1 MLNCTFSSSLFIPKK
16 FKFFFF
22 FSFIK
27 KLCGLFSQEYV
38 IMEDAEH
45 GKSSLTLNG
54 IFLWICSLAFGL
66 SLSLSLSYFT
76 QLVILNDM
84 DLLMLSTI
92 KNYFKVKPW
101 NYCLDCTQHH
111 PWILFISWIFLWVRY
126 IVNFCI
132 SFSAFYFC
140 FPSLFFVWQVGGHFH
155 FHVHVSILIFR
166 MILTFQSKKILNNSK
181 SFSLLENFKISHFKF
196 NALGYDSILYRDVV
210 KCGTYSN
217 VEQISWC
224 LHLATP

>member
-1 MLNCTFSSSLFIPKK
+1 
-16 FKFFFF
+16 
-22 FSFIK
+22 
-27 KLCGLFSQEYV
+27 
-38 IMEDAEH
+38 
-45 GKSSLTLNG
+45 
-54 IFLWICSLAFGL
+54 
-66 SLSLSLSYFT
+66 
-76 QLVILNDM
+76 
-84 DLLMLSTI
+84 MLSTI
-92 KNYFKVKPW
+92 KNYFKVKLW

-111 PWILFISWIFLWVRY
+111 PGILSISWIFLWVRY
-126 IVNFCI
+126 TANFCI

-155 FHVHVSILIFR
+155 FHVSILIFR

-181 SFSLLENFKISHFKF
+181 IFSLLENFKICHFKF
-196 NALGYDSILYRDVV
+196 NALGYDSILNRDVV